1 MLTARAWFWEQKG
14 PEPTCRLSVASLE
27 VLEAL
32 GVDSRDFLLGGK
44 GGAGGLTEPQLS
56 AEVPVPGL
64 SLKTAEGTYVLSPA
78 PFLPHAAS
86 PNPGEGQLP
95 LIILHFLIGS
105 PVPRKV
111 PHSVCSSVCR
121 ALRPSHSLLPEKPV
135 YTLVVAPSTC
145 SHLPS
150 SLLQGHIWKSPG
162 IYPPP
167 PPLQC
172 LLPPVS
178 LVPGDSASPPPLTVP
193 KWMCNFGLCVPSL
206 CVLEFI
212 SSCMFPTAARR
223 GWAC

>member
-1 MLTARAWFWEQKG
+1 MLTARAWFREQKG

-64 SLKTAEGTYVLSPA
+64 SLKAAEGMYVLSPA

-111 PHSVCSSVCR
+111 PHSACSSVCR
-121 ALRPSHSLLPEKPV
+121 ALRPMSLSPTRKARIHFGCGPFHLLPPPFLATPGPHLKI
-135 YTLVVAPSTC
+135 SWD
-145 SHLPS
+145 LPS
-150 SLLQGHIWKSPG
+150 SPTPPMPPSSSELSPWG
-162 IYPPP
+162 F
-167 PPLQC
+167 
-172 LLPPVS
+172 S
-178 LVPGDSASPPPLTVP
+178 LSPSPHCSKADV
-193 KWMCNFGLCVPSL
+193 
-206 CVLEFI
+206 
-212 SSCMFPTAARR
+212 
-223 GWAC
+223 